1 MERLSPPE
9 TYERLAFPQYRVPV
23 LETLQVWGLRHPI
36 HGLLDV
42 DVTLA
47 RRLIDEQAARTGEK
61 LSFTGYVIAC
71 LGQAVAEN
79 KAVQARRNWRNELIV
94 FDDVDVST
102 VIEVTAGE
110 RRFPVP
116 YIVRA
121 ANRKSVLEIH
131 AEIRTAQARPR
142 EPSRGR
148 SSAGKQVLRR
158 LPGFARRSLYRIMS
172 GNPVWMKRTVGTVAL
187 TAVGMFG
194 RGGGWGIPIA
204 ITPVFVTLGGI
215 APKPSVVDGQVAVR
229 ECLSLTLT
237 FDHDTVDGAP
247 AARFAGAL
255 QALLE
260 SGAGLAP

>member
-1 MERLSPPE
+1 M
-9 TYERLAFPQYRVPV
+9 PV

-47 RRLIDEQAARTGEK
+47 RRLINEQAARTGENR
-61 LSFTGYVIAC
+61 SFTGFVIAC

-94 FDDVDVST
+94 VDDVDVST

-110 RRFPVP
+110 RRFPIP

-121 ANRKSVLEIH
+121 ANRKSFAEIH
-131 AEIRTAQARPR
+131 AELRAAQARSR
-142 EPSRGR
+142 ESSRSR
-148 SSAGKQVLRR
+148 SSPGKRVLRR
-158 LPGFARRSLYRIMS
+158 LPAFARRSLYRWMS
-172 GNPVWMKRTVGTVAL
+172 GNPAWMKRTVGTVAL

-204 ITPVFVTLGGI
+204 ITPLFVTLGGI
-215 APKPSVVDGQVAVR
+215 AQKPVVVNGKVAVR

-247 AARFAGAL
+247 AARFAGSF